1 MFQFRS
7 NLIVNELLSRIKI
20 FYVKN
25 LFHVLID
32 NMSHRINNYI
42 KYKTGR
48 DALVVFLAIES

>member
-1 MFQFRS
+1 M
-7 NLIVNELLSRIKI
+7 
-20 FYVKN
+20 KN
-25 LFHVLID
+25 LFYVLID